1 METYTNN
8 DVETKHNLSPIIGSK
23 LTQLFSID
31 STHTLRLS
39 NKMQSGLEGNTL
51 QVTERSVFKFVSDKQ
66 MFESVCFFKS
76 DLSTTVDLLFTI
88 VFSLTG
94 KYTYVAGS
102 CIEEMLGW
110 KGDYVKLERG
120 HSYIQW

>member
-1 METYTNN
+1 MYSRSFSMETYTNN
-8 DVETKHNLSPIIGSK
+8 DVETKHNLSPIICSK

-39 NKMQSGLEGNTL
+39 NKMQSGLAGNIL

-76 DLSTTVDLLFTI
+76 DLSTTMD
-88 VFSLTG
+88 
-94 KYTYVAGS
+94 
-102 CIEEMLGW
+102 
-110 KGDYVKLERG
+110 
-120 HSYIQW
+120 